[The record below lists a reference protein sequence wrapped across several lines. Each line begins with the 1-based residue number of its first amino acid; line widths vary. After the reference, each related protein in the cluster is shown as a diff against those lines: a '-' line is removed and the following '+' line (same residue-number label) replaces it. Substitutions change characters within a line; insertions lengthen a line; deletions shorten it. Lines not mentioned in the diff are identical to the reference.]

1 MVLKHTKVLVLLICF
16 GVFSSVSAQSLKQKG
31 FYAGI
36 QSSSYAYGLSGKMD
50 FTDKITGQAIIG
62 FLGTINSYT
71 ARGLYKFKQD
81 RFYDVYAFGA
91 LGLLTWDGHHS
102 LRDRSESV
110 ISFGAGGG
118 VEYDLRGLDSNFI
131 PLFVNVEL
139 QATMASFDY
148 YDFGYMALGLGFHYK
163 F

>member
-1 MVLKHTKVLVLLICF
+1 MFTKYTKVLAFLLCL
-16 GVFSSVSAQSLKQKG
+16 GAFSSVSAQPLKQKG

-62 FLGTINSYT
+62 FFGTINSYT

-81 RFYDVYAFGA
+81 KFYDIYAFGA
-91 LGLLTWDGHHS
+91 LGILTWDGYYSS
-102 LRDRSESV
+102 LDRSETV
-110 ISFGAGGG
+110 MSFGAGAG

-148 YDFGYMALGLGFHYK
+148 YDFGFMSLGLGIHYK